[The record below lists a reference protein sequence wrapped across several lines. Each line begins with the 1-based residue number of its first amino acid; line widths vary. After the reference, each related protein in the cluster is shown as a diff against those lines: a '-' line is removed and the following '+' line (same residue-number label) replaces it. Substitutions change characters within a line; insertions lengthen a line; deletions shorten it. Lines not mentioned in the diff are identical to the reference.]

1 MDWIPDNEAAH
12 AFKLNKFITFASA
25 NIAALGV
32 TAPKLLALT
41 TAAATYNTK
50 KTARD
55 NYNNQGP
62 GIFQGLRDAKEA
74 LDALWRTSAGE
85 INARQETTDE
95 QRANLGITIADD
107 IQTAPTVPGTFPVIL
122 KIDANARLTHIIHWR
137 DSGTPDSKRKPPG
150 VKHAIL
156 LLTIG
161 GPTPTGPDQMQTIA
175 SDSATPYL
183 YEFAEADAGKVAHW
197 ALCWE
202 TTDGNRSACGPVMSW
217 TIPG

>member
-1 MDWIPDNEAAH
+1 MDWMPRDEATY
-12 AFKLNKFITFASA
+12 AFKLNKYITYAAA
-25 NIAALGV
+25 NAGPLGV

-41 TAAATYNTK
+41 TAAATYNAK

-55 NYNNQGP
+55 TYNSQGA
-62 GIFQGLRDAKEA
+62 GIFQAFHDAKEA
-74 LDALWRTSAGE
+74 LDALWRISAGE
-85 INARQETTDE
+85 INARQETTNE

-107 IQTAPTVPGTFPVIL
+107 VPSDPAVPATFPVIL
-122 KIDANARLTHIIHWR
+122 KIDANARLNHIIHWR
-137 DSGTPDSKRKPPG
+137 DSGTPDTKRKPPG

-156 LLTIG
+156 LLAIG
-161 GPTPTGPDQMQTIA
+161 GPTPTGPEQMQQIA
-175 SDSATPYL
+175 TDTATPYL

-202 TTDGNRSACGPVMSW
+202 TTAGDKSACGPVMSW